1 MSHRDNHRFNILG
14 LFGLLCFFMVL
25 TACNNSDN
33 LPFPISEHAVRYSFP
48 IDNFLALKSVILD
61 QGTRKNMMALEF
73 DDSSEYISRRGFE
86 LILENM
92 EVDTPDYFWNIIVE
106 SSDRTIDTHIKVV
119 YGKRSTF
126 LIMYLE
132 PKIECHSIT
141 IRQTDNISI
150 EAPWDEPKLELMR
163 TGYEQDG
170 KEGTLFRSQ
179 KFDKELM
186 KWDKCIDEFVEDME
200 PVGD

>member
-14 LFGLLCFFMVL
+14 LLGLLCFFMVL
-25 TACNNSDN
+25 T
-33 LPFPISEHAVRYSFP
+33 
-48 IDNFLALKSVILD
+48 
-61 QGTRKNMMALEF
+61 
-73 DDSSEYISRRGFE
+73 
-86 LILENM
+86 
-92 EVDTPDYFWNIIVE
+92 
-106 SSDRTIDTHIKVV
+106 
-119 YGKRSTF
+119 
-126 LIMYLE
+126 
-132 PKIECHSIT
+132 
-141 IRQTDNISI
+141 ISI

-186 KWDKCIDEFVEDME
+186 KWDKFIDEFVEDME